1 MRIILKLL
9 SAAAAAMTAAGIL
22 TAAAQNTQQYD
33 FSSVS
38 INGLDTYKIYTRE
51 QITDALGEPDEED
64 NVIYNYLVYRTT
76 MVTAPASG
84 DFSLSDVKA
93 ARKVSDGIGYDYIG
107 NDSVKICV
115 FTLNSDRFAVND
127 YIRVGDHVSK
137 VYDMGG
143 KTLMEEDRSRIY
155 WAPEGSPD
163 EPWIEWDCYPA
174 FYYDNNGIITKIQL
188 YYD

>member
-1 MRIILKLL
+1 MSTLTRLL
-9 SAAAAAMTAAGIL
+9 ALTATAAFAAFST
-22 TAAAQNTQQYD
+22 TAQEHD

-51 QITDALGEPDEED
+51 QIIEALGEPDEED
-64 NVIYNYLVYRTT
+64 NIIYNYLVYRTT
-76 MVTAPASG
+76 MVMAPASG

-143 KTLMEEDRSRIY
+143 KAPDGRRPQPHILGTRGQSRRAVDRVGLLSRV
-155 WAPEGSPD
+155 
-163 EPWIEWDCYPA
+163 
-174 FYYDNNGIITKIQL
+174 L
-188 YYD
+188 LR